1 MLSARTLA
9 RGLTATRGP
18 VAQRPYLSGLARLA
32 RSNFHTSI
40 TPRNTASKA
49 TAVPLLING
58 REIKT
63 GQSFGL
69 KHPRTG
75 EVVSQFHGA
84 SEQDL

>member
-1 MLSARTLA
+1 MLPARTLA
-9 RGLTATRGP
+9 HGLTATRGP

-32 RSNFHTSI
+32 RSNFHTSVP
-40 TPRNTASKA
+40 PRNVASEAK
-49 TAVPLLING
+49 AVPLLIDG

-63 GQSFGL
+63 GQPFDL

-75 EVVSQFHGA
+75 EVVSHFHGA